1 MFGEDDISGAVA
13 LRSSVEWREMVPQLE
28 ISVGLFPGQGGYRSG
43 VLDILNASGEAA
55 EAIATIDEISSEM
68 LGRPVVRTLSGYVS
82 SRDEELFAAEPEL
95 VQLGVFAASV
105 ATFEIFRS
113 RGARVSLLVGHSLG
127 EIAAL
132 VCSGALSAGDGARIL
147 CHRLMVLREHD
158 ASGGGMLALT
168 CDRERAQRVLDLL
181 PSAGAVVAVENGAL
195 QTVVSGPAD
204 ALRRVAGIA
213 DAIGVP
219 STALR
224 APHPFHNDL
233 LRPARQALAERIRGH
248 RARTPDI
255 PVYSPILERY
265 YRPQEDLG
273 ELLASHLTTPVR
285 FAPAI
290 ERAHADGARI
300 WVEFGAGRTLT
311 NLVRAARPDAVVLTP
326 LHGSQ
331 TALADA
337 VAFVG
342 ASAAASPA
350 APVLVASV
358 PVAPV
363 PVAPVPAASAPVDVP
378 VAAPA
383 PAPPPATPAPVP
395 AVPAARTPLPADEIE
410 ARIRALYANAL
421 EYPEE
426 VFEPDAELEA
436 DLGVDSVKQ
445 TELMARLGEEFA
457 LGPRPEGMRM
467 SDYRTFGKV
476 VSFVSDSLATA
487 NGSRS

>member
-1 MFGEDDISGAVA
+1 VFGEDDISGAVA

-55 EAIATIDEISSEM
+55 DAIATIDEISSEM
-68 LGRPVVRTLSGYVS
+68 LGRPLVRTLSGYVS

-95 VQLGVFAASV
+95 VQLGVFATSV

-213 DAIGVP
+213 DAIGLP

-224 APHPFHNDL
+224 APHPFHNDV
-233 LRPARQALAERIRGH
+233 LRPARRALAERIRGH

-285 FAPAI
+285 FGPAI

-300 WVEFGAGRTLT
+300 WVEFGAGRALT
-311 NLVRAARPDAVVLTP
+311 NLVRSARPDAVVLTP

-342 ASAAASPA
+342 ASAATS
-350 APVLVASV
+350 

-363 PVAPVPAASAPVDVP
+363 RVAPVPAASAPVAAP
-378 VAAPA
+378 VATPA
-383 PAPPPATPAPVP
+383 PAPPPATPPATPAPSP
-395 AVPAARTPLPADEIE
+395 AVPAARTPLPAGEIE